1 MTALTP
7 MRPERYAAYLE
18 AAIAGYAEDSIA
30 CGRWPA
36 DKAGEL
42 SRADFMALLPQGLA
56 TPDDHLFEIV
66 DTEGGSSLG
75 TLWFAVE
82 DRHGVRGAFVYDLE
96 VRPEYRRLGHAER
109 AFGLLEAIVLA
120 LGLPHIGLHVFAQNQ
135 GAQDLYRKL
144 GYTVTGLNMHKKLV
158 PPA

>member
-56 TPDDHLFEIV
+56 TPDNHLFEIV
-66 DTEGGSSLG
+66 DTEGGSSLSHCASSAG
-75 TLWFAVE
+75 VWKAKTLRA
-82 DRHGVRGAFVYDLE
+82 RGAGS
-96 VRPEYRRLGHAER
+96 RP
-109 AFGLLEAIVLA
+109 
-120 LGLPHIGLHVFAQNQ
+120 
-135 GAQDLYRKL
+135 
-144 GYTVTGLNMHKKLV
+144 LV
-158 PPA
+158 KWVSMPVDS